1 MQAISKIKSGV
12 KNSFVTALE
21 LIGVR
26 LEMAKLELNEQK
38 ESLLLII
45 LLALACFLFLLFAGL
60 SLLFALN
67 TWLPENDKF
76 SVFMFIGVGC
86 MILILIFALI
96 ILRLIRRQRGFL
108 DTTIRELKLD
118 IAAIKQSVHS
128 QQNQ

>member
-45 LLALACFLFLLFAGL
+45 LLALTCFLFLLYAGL

>member
-45 LLALACFLFLLFAGL
+45 LLALTCFLFLLFAGL

>member
-45 LLALACFLFLLFAGL
+45 LLALTCFLFLLFAGL

-108 DTTIRELKLD
+108 DTTIRELELD

>member
-45 LLALACFLFLLFAGL
+45 LLALTCFLFLLLAGL
-60 SLLFALN
+60 RLLFALN

>member
-45 LLALACFLFLLFAGL
+45 LLALTCFLFLLFAGL

-118 IAAIKQSVHS
+118 IAAVKQSVHS

>member
-45 LLALACFLFLLFAGL
+45 LLALTCFLFLLFAGL

-86 MILILIFALI
+86 MILILIFALV

-118 IAAIKQSVHS
+118 IAAVKQSVHS